1 MRIHTLR
8 QRLRD
13 LGAKP
18 IHEQRVLRLWSQAL
32 PQDSGRRQ
40 LQDFLPQEVRAA
52 LPDIVAELE
61 GLARLRSQH
70 PGDDGSARLL
80 VELADGQMAESVLL
94 PRDGLCVSTQ
104 IGCAVGCVFC
114 MTGKEGLLRQ
124 IGSAEIVAQVALA
137 RTLLPVK

>member
-8 QRLRD
+8 LRLRD

-61 GLARLRSQH
+61 RYAARSGHRHLSRR
-70 PGDDGSARLL
+70 PEL
-80 VELADGQMAESVLL
+80 V
-94 PRDGLCVSTQ
+94 
-104 IGCAVGCVFC
+104 
-114 MTGKEGLLRQ
+114 GLLR
-124 IGSAEIVAQVALA
+124 
-137 RTLLPVK
+137 RWRNLPGYHERVHRGPDDHLRRVHAA